1 MFFGAGNTAAVE
13 QTFVERVYWRALGE
27 GSDAW
32 VSVFFIDQMTQDGVS
47 QKNVPDLRHCR
58 AEIPLDELGL
68 IISQHACTHAA
79 SFVI

>member
-32 VSVFFIDQMTQDGVS
+32 VSVFFMDQMT
-47 QKNVPDLRHCR
+47 
-58 AEIPLDELGL
+58 
-68 IISQHACTHAA
+68 
-79 SFVI
+79 